1 MTRRPTPSAT
11 MVTVR
16 SPRGKR
22 LADIGEIWDYRHLVH
37 TLIWRELKVRY
48 RHTTL
53 GILWFVLQPLLMMLV
68 ISIGLRFAVPDT
80 VEGLPYPLYVA
91 TGLVLWTYFYNALP
105 TGAGSLEAYRSML
118 SKISF
123 PRACLPL
130 VFAITAIVDMLAA
143 SILLIPM
150 FAYYDI
156 LPSWRMVFLP
166 VIILGTACFVYGLAL
181 FLSAASARFKDL
193 RQVIPFFTQL
203 MFFGSPVFISQAGF
217 TGTLSTLFMLNPF
230 GTYLICFRWTLVP
243 DAAPPSVLAV
253 QLAAGITALV
263 LVAGLAYFQRQQST
277 LVDIL

>member
-1 MTRRPTPSAT
+1 
-11 MVTVR
+11 
-16 SPRGKR
+16 
-22 LADIGEIWDYRHLVH
+22 
-37 TLIWRELKVRY
+37 LKVRY

-156 LPSWRMVFLP
+156 IPSWRMVFLP
-166 VIILGTACFVYGLAL
+166 AIILGTVCFVYGLAL